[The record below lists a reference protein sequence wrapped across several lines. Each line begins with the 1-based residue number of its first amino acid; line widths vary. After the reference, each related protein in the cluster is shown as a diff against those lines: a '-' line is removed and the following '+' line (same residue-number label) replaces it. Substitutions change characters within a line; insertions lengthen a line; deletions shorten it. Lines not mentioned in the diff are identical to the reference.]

1 VTGWDWGW
9 IAGLGAFHGV
19 NPAMGWLFALALGLQ
34 QRSRR
39 ALALA
44 LVPIALGHEAA
55 VGLAVLL
62 IEELRVLAS
71 DGAIR
76 IAGAAALA
84 ALAAWRIAR
93 SHRHPRWVGM
103 RLRPRELALWSF
115 LMSSAH
121 GAGVMLFP
129 FVLGVDV
136 RNGHGIVPSGLGLA
150 AGAVLLHGLV
160 MIAVAG
166 AVAALVYEVVGVG
179 FLRRGWVDLDRVWAY
194 ALAVGA
200 VATLLDG

>member
-1 VTGWDWGW
+1 VSGWDWGA
-9 IAGLGAFHGV
+9 IVGLGVFHGV

-34 QRSRR
+34 EQSRR
-39 ALALA
+39 ALLLA
-44 LVPIALGHEAA
+44 LVPIAIGHEAA
-55 VGLAVLL
+55 VGLTVLL
-62 IEELRVLAS
+62 IEELRLLAS

-84 ALAAWRIAR
+84 GLAAWRLTR
-93 SHRHPRWVGM
+93 GHRHHRRLAL

-129 FVLGVDV
+129 FVLQVDV
-136 RNGHGIVPSGLGLA
+136 HDGHGLIPSGLEGA
-150 AGAVLLHGLV
+150 AGAVLLHGLAMV
-160 MIAVAG
+160 VVAG
-166 AVAALVYEVVGVG
+166 AIAVLVYEVVGVG
-179 FLRRGWVDLDRVWAY
+179 FLRRGWINLDRVWAY

-200 VATLLDG
+200 VATLLA

>member
-1 VTGWDWGW
+1 VTDWDWGW

-34 QRSRR
+34 ERSRR
-39 ALALA
+39 ALLLA

-84 ALAAWRIAR
+84 ALAVWRIVR

-129 FVLGVDV
+129 FVLGVQVHDG
-136 RNGHGIVPSGLGLA
+136 RGILPSGLEVA
-150 AGAVLLHGLV
+150 AGAVLVHGLV

-166 AVAALVYEVVGVG
+166 AIAVVVYEVVGVG
-179 FLRRGWVDLDRVWAY
+179 FLRRGWLNLDRLWAY
-194 ALAVGA
+194 ALLVGA
-200 VATLLDG
+200 GATLLGG